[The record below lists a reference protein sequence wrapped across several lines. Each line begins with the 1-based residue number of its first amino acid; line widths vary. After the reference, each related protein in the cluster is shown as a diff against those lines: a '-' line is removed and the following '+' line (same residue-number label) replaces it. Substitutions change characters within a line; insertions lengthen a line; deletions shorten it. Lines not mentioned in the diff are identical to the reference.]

1 MWWIRFYSFFFDT
14 KIDEDQAVH
23 IFSEVAYIHGY
34 DKSVV
39 QNHYEDA
46 LIFNKYDDEIEK
58 KDPKMCEVCDMA
70 QSD

>member
-1 MWWIRFYSFFFDT
+1 MI
-14 KIDEDQAVH
+14 
-23 IFSEVAYIHGY
+23 SEVSHIHGY

-58 KDPKMCEVCDMA
+58 KDPEMCEVCDMA